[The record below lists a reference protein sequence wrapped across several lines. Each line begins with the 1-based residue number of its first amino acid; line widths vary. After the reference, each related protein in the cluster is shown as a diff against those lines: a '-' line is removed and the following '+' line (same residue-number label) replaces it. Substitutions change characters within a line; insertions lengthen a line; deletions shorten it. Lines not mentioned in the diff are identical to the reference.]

1 MMVGA
6 DFLFWCFFRKR
17 HVDGRFEITIF
28 NWLLLFHWC
37 FLLNGSLENM
47 ANVLNVFIDLP

>member
-6 DFLFWCFFRKR
+6 DFLFWWFFRKR

-37 FLLNGSLENM
+37 FLSNGSLENM